1 MPGRGTRRQPLCCT
15 ADRQPP
21 TPSAARR
28 PSLSPLTPLATAAE
42 STPLLTAVELEAR
55 KVRVNL
61 FCPGHKQGAA
71 AATSLQRLVGD
82 AALRH
87 DVPELPALD
96 NLFAPDGAIA
106 EAQARATDAFL
117 GADAAAR
124 GWHTFFL
131 VNGSTC
137 GVEAAVLATVR
148 PGRAV
153 ILPRNAHQSAVHA
166 LVLSGGVP
174 VWVEPAYDATR
185 DVLHGIEPA
194 AVAAALAA
202 HEGEVDAV
210 LIVSPTYHGV
220 CSDVAAISALAHAAG
235 ACLIVD
241 EAHGAHFAFHPGLPT
256 PAAACG
262 ADAVVQSTHKT
273 LGALT
278 QAAMLHVQSSPRM
291 LPPRVSASLQL
302 VQSTSPSYLLMSSLD
317 AARALMAQDGRAL
330 LASAIALARNASTR
344 IATLEGFSVLTM
356 AKDTSAAGLFAL
368 DPTRVTV
375 LLPETMS
382 GYDLDEHLIDTFGIY
397 AELPAFRHITFIFTP
412 GNSQADVDTLVTSL
426 AVFAVTAKETPR
438 QAMPA
443 SPPSMSTTAVSV
455 LSPRDAFFAETETV
469 TAVNAVGRVSA
480 DTLCPYP
487 PGIPMLI
494 PGEEIS
500 AECIDYL
507 HAVLAAGGSVS
518 GAQDDSL
525 SELRV
530 VKN

>member
-1 MPGRGTRRQPLCCT
+1 M
-15 ADRQPP
+15 
-21 TPSAARR
+21 
-28 PSLSPLTPLATAAE
+28 TAAAE
-42 STPLLTAVELEAR
+42 DTPLLTAVELEAQ

-71 AATSLQRLVGD
+71 AAASLQRLTG
-82 AALRH
+82 ASALRN

-96 NLFAPDGAIA
+96 NLFAPEGAIA
-106 EAQARATDAFL
+106 DAQARAADAFL
-117 GADAAAR
+117 GAAAAAR
-124 GWHTFFL
+124 GWRTFFL

-137 GVEAAVLATVR
+137 GVAAAVLACVR

-153 ILPRNAHQSAVHA
+153 VLPRNAHQSAVHA

-185 DVLHGIEPA
+185 DVLHGVEPA
-194 AVAAALAA
+194 AVAAALES

-241 EAHGAHFAFHPGLPT
+241 EAHGAHFAFHPALPT

-278 QAAMLHVQSSPRM
+278 QAAMLHVRSSPRM
-291 LPPRVSASLQL
+291 LPARVSASLQL

-317 AARALMAQDGRAL
+317 AARDQMAQNGRAL
-330 LASAIALARNASTR
+330 LASAIALARDASTR
-344 IATLEGFSVLTM
+344 IAALEGFSVLSMT
-356 AKDTSAAGLFAL
+356 KDRSTLGMFAL

-382 GYDLDEHLIDTFGIY
+382 GYDLDEHLIDMFGTY
-397 AELPAFRHITFIFTP
+397 AELPAFRHITLIFTP

-426 AVFAVTAKETPR
+426 AVFAATAKETPR

-443 SPPSMSTTAVSV
+443 SPPSMSKRPVSV
-455 LSPRDAFFAETETV
+455 LSPRDAFFSRTETV
-469 TAVNAVGRVSA
+469 AIANAVGRVSA

-487 PGIPMLI
+487 PGIPLLI

-500 AECIDYL
+500 SECIDYL

-518 GAQDDSL
+518 GAPNDSL